1 LKPAPPLSANGLL
14 FLLVI
19 IISAGA
25 FRDYS
30 TIEDV
35 LAARPPPGRKYWIMG
50 WANRVLNDLVFP
62 EMSVDEPT
70 EKTKNKTAWGHQC
83 LD

>member
-25 FRDYS
+25 FKDYS

-35 LAARPPPGRKYWIMG
+35 FAARPLLSRKYRIM
-50 WANRVLNDLVFP
+50 D
-62 EMSVDEPT
+62 
-70 EKTKNKTAWGHQC
+70 
-83 LD
+83 